1 LKKIFTIVS
10 FIVLSTGIA
19 VGQNRLSGDA
29 TNHLVKLFPNPA
41 TTYINIDISRLNSNT
56 AIFQVFNFMG
66 RRVYET
72 RLSSSRTSLYLNDFF
87 RGMYIY
93 QLRDRNGAV
102 LETGKFQVL
111 K

>member
-1 LKKIFTIVS
+1 LKALTTILLILAFS
-10 FIVLSTGIA
+10 SNIA
-19 VGQNRLSGDA
+19 VGQNRLTGDA

-41 TTYINIDISRLNSNT
+41 TTYINIDISKLNSNS
-56 AIFQVFNFMG
+56 AVFQVFNFMG
-66 RRVYET
+66 RKVYET
-72 RLSSSRTSLYLNDFF
+72 RFSSSRTSLYLNDFF

>member
-1 LKKIFTIVS
+1 MKKIFTIVS
-10 FIVLSTGIA
+10 FIFLTTGFA

-72 RLSSSRTSLYLNDFF
+72 RLSSSRASLYLNDFF